1 MRRMRSPCCARA
13 ASGKAAAPPSSVMN
27 ARRFIRS
34 NCIRSP
40 PARAGLH
47 DIELARI
54 SQVITE
60 RFYNLLAVGERA
72 FGESGPSKLR
82 QRPPASP
89 GNPQAGDFDPAP
101 AGDHALDARR
111 REPGVDQLDQEL
123 DLEPVG
129 QHDRLGAAV
138 DGCLKQFEGSTALLL
153 SGRHLSL
160 GDVGSAYEIA
170 T

>member
-1 MRRMRSPCCARA
+1 MWPYPALLIDHGIVIVGSCVPESLIAPVGRWLQRLDAGSMARPKRLRQRPFA
-13 ASGKAAAPPSSVMN
+13 G
-27 ARRFIRS
+27 
-34 NCIRSP
+34 
-40 PARAGLH
+40 RA
-47 DIELARI
+47 
-54 SQVITE
+54 T
-60 RFYNLLAVGERA
+60 A

-123 DLEPVG
+123 GLEPVG

-153 SGRHLSL
+153 SGRHLGL